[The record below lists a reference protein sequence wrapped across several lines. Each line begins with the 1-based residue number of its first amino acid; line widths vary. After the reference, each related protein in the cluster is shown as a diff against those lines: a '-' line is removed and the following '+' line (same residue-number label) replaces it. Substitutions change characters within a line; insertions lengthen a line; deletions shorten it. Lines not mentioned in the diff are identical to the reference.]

1 MTYAKLFILNTDKGG
16 RHRKDQQKMKEEGK
30 FMMNLR
36 QHKVD
41 GYPYKFKYKS
51 CKGPPERKFV
61 VYDNRSCMIF
71 AADWKIRRAIVWF
84 THSPWFD
91 NFIILIIFFN
101 SLFMAYTDYKFRVYS
116 DDANI
121 IKKNATIEWWGKIFT
136 YIFIVECFLKII
148 GMGFIVHKN
157 SYLRDYWN
165 WLDFIVVVVG
175 LMEQIQ
181 PDASAGDMK
190 SLRTLRVLRP
200 LRSINA
206 FPEMKRLIGSL
217 LSSLPSL
224 ANAVL
229 FMFFIFLLF
238 GILGV
243 QSFQGVLYQ

>member
-1 MTYAKLFILNTDKGG
+1 
-16 RHRKDQQKMKEEGK
+16 MKEEGK
-30 FMMNLR
+30 FLVNLR

-41 GYPYKFKYKS
+41 GYPYKFKYGA
-51 CKGPPERKFV
+51 CKGADERKFV

-71 AADWKIRRAIVWF
+71 GAEWRIRRAIVWL
-84 THSPWFD
+84 TLSPWFET
-91 NFIILIIFFN
+91 FIILIIFFN
-101 SLFMAYTDYKFRVYS
+101 SLFMAYTDYSFRVYTE
-116 DDANI
+116 DLNI
-121 IKKNATIEWWGKIFT
+121 IKKNASIEWWGVIFT

-175 LMEQIQ
+175 IMEQVQ
-181 PDASAGDMK
+181 PDASTGDMK